1 MFSIEYKND
10 YWVMF
15 FVFINNL
22 SIGRLLIT
30 TRLQIVN

>member
-22 SIGRLLIT
+22 SRGRVLIT
-30 TRLQIVN
+30 TLIEHRN